1 MANGLHVAMNGR
13 SQTIA
18 LQESIFTNQME
29 QIAFSVAVGAW
40 ATIGMAV
47 TLAAAVLW

>member
-1 MANGLHVAMNGR
+1 LEGATMTSRRAD
-13 SQTIA
+13 
-18 LQESIFTNQME
+18 